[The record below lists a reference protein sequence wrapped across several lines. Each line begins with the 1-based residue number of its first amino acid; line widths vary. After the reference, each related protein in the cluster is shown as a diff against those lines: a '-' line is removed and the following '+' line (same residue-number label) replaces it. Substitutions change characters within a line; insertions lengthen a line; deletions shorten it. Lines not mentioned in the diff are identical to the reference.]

1 MKHTFVLLTVLAGI
15 AFSSVQSQDSAPERR
30 RKVASA
36 RTEATYL
43 VTQIRNIT
51 VDAEYGDVFFDAAE
65 DHYVWHLE
73 EGTKAEKLHAA
84 FLIADR
90 LKSSSKIEVS
100 RWEPREGQRPTGR
113 YRGEV
118 LHQLLNGLVLQ
129 AP

>member
-1 MKHTFVLLTVLAGI
+1 MKHTIVLIMVLAGI
-15 AFSSVQSQDSAPERR
+15 AFSSVQSQVLAPERSKR
-30 RKVASA
+30 I
-36 RTEATYL
+36 EATYFAI
-43 VTQIRNIT
+43 QIRNIT

-73 EGTKAEKLHAA
+73 DGTKAEKLHAA

-90 LKSSSKIEVS
+90 LKGSSKIEVS
-100 RWEPREGQRPTGR
+100 RWEPREGQRRTAR

-118 LHQLLNGLVLQ
+118 LHQLLNGLVLH

>member
-1 MKHTFVLLTVLAGI
+1 MKNTIVLITVLAGI

-30 RKVASA
+30 KVASK
-36 RTEATYL
+36 RIEATYQ
-43 VTQIRNIT
+43 VTQIKNIT

-73 EGTKAEKLHAA
+73 EGTMAEKLHAA

-118 LHQLLNGLVLQ
+118 LHQFLNGLVLQ

>member
-1 MKHTFVLLTVLAGI
+1 MKHTIVLITVLAGI

-30 RKVASA
+30 KGVSKRI
-36 RTEATYL
+36 EATYL
-43 VTQIRNIT
+43 VTQIKNIT

-73 EGTKAEKLHAA
+73 DGTKAEKLHAA

-90 LKSSSKIEVS
+90 LKGSSKIEVS
-100 RWEPREGQRPTGR
+100 RWEPRDGQRPTAR

-118 LHQLLNGLVLQ
+118 LYQRLSGLVLHAQ
-129 AP
+129 

>member
-1 MKHTFVLLTVLAGI
+1 MKHTIVLITVLAGI
-15 AFSSVQSQDSAPERR
+15 AFSSIQSQDSKRIA
-30 RKVASA
+30 
-36 RTEATYL
+36 ATYL

-65 DHYVWHLE
+65 DHYLWHLE
-73 EGTKAEKLHAA
+73 GGTKAEKLHAA

-90 LKSSSKIEVS
+90 LKGSSKIEVS
-100 RWEPREGQRPTGR
+100 RWEPSGGQQRTAR

-118 LHQLLNGLVLQ
+118 LHQLLHGLVLH